1 MIAGSVLIWSFSII
15 SLTLYSIFQLLKI
28 IICKYTPSSL
38 SSWRSFRSRVFVLPM
53 GITLLA
59 CKDQTGLVEKKET
72 FFRLNDK
79 YPAEFS
85 IHGVENLMQEKLNTE
100 EKEEEA
106 MKMNCNKP
114 ILRKNKALRLVIPEI
129 SLREMRKEEYQNEF
143 EIQGR
148 DYCLASRRGK
158 REIMEDGYG
167 IIHDIMGDSKQA
179 FFGVFDGHGGR
190 AAMEHVV
197 ENLGKNIVSALGEVV
212 QNGED
217 GRLENAI
224 KEGYSLTDKDF
235 LRQDVSSGACAATAL
250 LKNGE
255 LYVANAGDCR
265 VVLSRNGVAR
275 ALTSDHHV
283 NREDERFRIE
293 NSGGNLS
300 YRNGVWRVQGS
311 LAVTRAI
318 GDVHLKEWV
327 ISEPEI
333 EKIRLTADCEF
344 LIIASDGLWEKV
356 GNQEAVDLISR
367 ENRSIQSC
375 KKLIQV
381 SSSRGGRDDITVMVV
396 DLQSFKIL

>member
-1 MIAGSVLIWSFSII
+1 MICSVLMWSFSIL
-15 SLTLYSIFQLLKI
+15 SLSLYSSIQLLRLST
-28 IICKYTPSSL
+28 IICKYTPSL
-38 SSWRSFRSRVFVLPM
+38 SSWRILLTRVFVHPK
-53 GITLLA
+53 GIALLA
-59 CKDQTGLVEKKET
+59 CNDQTDLVEKKQET
-72 FFRLNDK
+72 SLRLNEK
-79 YPAEFS
+79 HPGFIS
-85 IHGVENLMQEKLNTE
+85 NGVENLILQKTFNTE
-100 EKEEEA
+100 EEEEEES
-106 MKMNCNKP
+106 MKMISKSMV
-114 ILRKNKALRLVIPEI
+114 RKKKALRLVIPET
-129 SLREMRKEEYQNEF
+129 SLREMRKEEYQKEY

-167 IIHDIMGDSKQA
+167 VINDIMEDSKQA

-190 AAMEHVV
+190 AAMEYVV
-197 ENLGKNIVSALGEVV
+197 ENLGKNIVSALGEIV

-217 GRLENAI
+217 GRLEKAI

-235 LRQDVSSGACAATAL
+235 LRQDVSSGACATTVL
-250 LKNGE
+250 MKNGE
-255 LYVANAGDCR
+255 LYAANAGDCR
-265 VVLSRNGVAR
+265 VVLSRNGVAY
-275 ALTSDHHV
+275 ALTSDHTV

-300 YRNGVWRVQGS
+300 YRNGAWRVQGS

-333 EKIRLTADCEF
+333 ERIKLTTDCEF

-367 ENRSIQSC
+367 ENGSIQSC
-375 KKLIQV
+375 KKLLPP
-381 SSSRGGRDDITVMVV
+381 RGGRDDITVMVV
-396 DLQSFKIL
+396 DLGNFKIL

>member
-28 IICKYTPSSL
+28 IICKYTPLSL

-59 CKDQTGLVEKKET
+59 CKDQTGL
-72 FFRLNDK
+72 F
-79 YPAEFS
+79 
-85 IHGVENLMQEKLNTE
+85 IHGVENLMHEKLNTE
-100 EKEEEA
+100 EKEEES
-106 MKMNCNKP
+106 MKINCNKP
-114 ILRKNKALRLVIPEI
+114 TMRKQKALRLK
-129 SLREMRKEEYQNEF
+129 R
-143 EIQGR
+143 
-148 DYCLASRRGK
+148 K

-167 IIHDIMGDSKQA
+167 IISDIMGDSKQA

-190 AAMEHVV
+190 AAMEYVV

-217 GRLENAI
+217 SQLENAI

-265 VVLSRNGVAR
+265 V
-275 ALTSDHHV
+275 
-283 NREDERFRIE
+283 
-293 NSGGNLS
+293 GGNLS

-333 EKIRLTADCEF
+333 EKIRLTTDCEF

>member
-15 SLTLYSIFQLLKI
+15 SLTLYSLFQLLKI

-59 CKDQTGLVEKKET
+59 CKDQTGSVEKKET

-100 EKEEEA
+100 EKEEES

-129 SLREMRKEEYQNEF
+129 SLREMRKEEYQKEF

-148 DYCLASRRGK
+148 DYSLASRRGK

-190 AAMEHVV
+190 AAMEYVV

-217 GRLENAI
+217 GQLENAI

-283 NREDERFRIE
+283 NREDERFRIQ

-333 EKIRLTADCEF
+333 EKIRLTTDCEF

-367 ENRSIQSC
+367 ENWCIQSC

>member
-38 SSWRSFRSRVFVLPM
+38 SPWRSFRSRVSVLPM

-59 CKDQTGLVEKKET
+59 CKDQTGLTEKKET
-72 FFRLNDK
+72 FLSLNDK
-79 YPAEFS
+79 YPAE
-85 IHGVENLMQEKLNTE
+85 KLYTE
-100 EKEEEA
+100 EKEEES
-106 MKMNCNKP
+106 MKMNCNKS
-114 ILRKNKALRLVIPEI
+114 ILRKKKALKLVIPEI

-143 EIQGR
+143 EIQGG
-148 DYCLASRRGK
+148 DYCLASRRGR

-167 IIHDIMGDSKQA
+167 VINDIMGDPKQA

-190 AAMEHVV
+190 AAMEYVV

-217 GRLENAI
+217 GQLENAI
-224 KEGYSLTDKDF
+224 KEGYTLTDKDF

-265 VVLSRNGVAR
+265 VVLSRNGVAH

-283 NREDERFRIE
+283 NREDERFRIQ

-333 EKIRLTADCEF
+333 EKIRLTTDCEF
-344 LIIASDGLWEKV
+344 LIIATDGLWEKV

-375 KKLIQV
+375 KKLIQL

-396 DLQSFKIL
+396 DLQTFKIL